1 MITRAFFNNKSFKII
16 DGYTLK
22 FSNNEVSFNDIKI
35 DFTGHGFE
43 DIPFKYQEIKIL
55 KANTEDEI
63 MDGEVVFTGFLDTIK
78 LSDIKNADE
87 DKEMTLTLLSPLKMS
102 TVRTVSLIGTYSLKN
117 AIERIVEPLIND
129 GFTIKEINVPDGQIT
144 VNFLI
149 ETVENCMN
157 DIGNK
162 RNLFWHINELKE
174 IYINSIDYLFG
185 LPISKIINGKES
197 GFIQLQP
204 TIENIDYAN
213 VINFKN
219 VRLIYSQENTEAEPD
234 TGYPITTINKV
245 VENGDIVEFE
255 NPIVLSKEYLE
266 KVREEGT
273 TANSSI
279 AYNIGIT
286 LELTNGDYKSY
297 FIGFNSNNTYV
308 MDKNI
313 TIGDSRGEEGEI
325 VLQKDS
331 FFSNLITGFK
341 WNYNSKA
348 KIVEIHSDTALRYTI
363 MRFMFSAEIN
373 KLKGII
379 SDSGQIE
386 KAIDYNEKWT
396 TLDNL
401 INDAR
406 SLIMQ
411 NSNVVNQVTIK
422 YDINPKLKI
431 GDILKINMPE
441 FLVVGNFAIKEIN
454 YVYNKENDEEWTII
468 AKTSDLNSTYIDLFR
483 PQQKEENQ
491 EAINTII
498 LSELVEEQIKE
509 THSAEEVVDEN

>member
-219 VRLIYSQENTEAEPD
+219 VRLIYSQSNIEADPIS
-234 TGYPITTINKV
+234 GYPIGPVGKKIKK
-245 VENGDIVEFE
+245 GDIIEFY
-255 NPIVLSKEYLE
+255 NPIILSEEYLKKVEKE
-266 KVREEGT
+266 KVIDGELQ
-273 TANSSI
+273 I
-279 AYNIGIT
+279 YNIYIQ
-286 LELTNGDYKSY
+286 LELDDGSFKSY
-297 FIGFNSNNTYV
+297 SIGFNDNREYVTVGKINTN
-308 MDKNI
+308 DNSDEK
-313 TIGDSRGEEGEI
+313 EI

-341 WNYNSKA
+341 WNVDSTA
-348 KIVEIHSDTALRYTI
+348 KITSLSSDTALRYTT
-363 MRFMFSAEIN
+363 MKFMYSTEIN

-379 SDSGQIE
+379 SESGQIE
-386 KAIDYNEKWT
+386 KTIDYNEKWT

-422 YDINPKLKI
+422 YDINQKLKI
-431 GDILKINMPE
+431 GDILKINMPK

-491 EAINTII
+491 EVINAVI
-498 LSELVEEQIKE
+498 LSEFVEENVNEKHII
-509 THSAEEVVDEN
+509 EEVNDES